1 MLSTQYKKLF
11 SIKVHHA
18 YHLNSGDIEY
28 EDLEDNLKQLNLRKY
43 NWQDFISISPTRA
56 TEKFF
61 KRFQLLFKYT
71 NEELIVFARVSEQNV
86 QESFIPLEQDLV
98 LEFLINYNDP
108 YFENYT
114 DINPLSEEKILLSN
128 FLPTHFQGIDFDLLP
143 LESEDRMFSNN
154 FLVPSESIDSYF
166 IDSWSQTAGA
176 HAKGLLLIRMQGEN
190 GNLNV
195 TNLNGTLKL
204 NPTVFKLHFNNR
216 STFWT
221 YLQNA
226 NKISATTNSLKPLT
240 KNGFVQI
247 QSDSDFDEPNDNLSE
262 LQFPNPSVERI
273 KIEANNYYS
282 EIYI

>member
-11 SIKVHHA
+11 TLKVHHA
-18 YHLNSGDIEY
+18 YHLNSGAIEH
-28 EDLEDNLKQLNLRKY
+28 ENLDEKARQLTLRKY
-43 NWQDFISISPTRA
+43 NWQDFLHIIPTKA
-56 TEKFF
+56 TDKIL
-61 KRFQLLFKYT
+61 KRFQLLIKYSK
-71 NEELIVFARVSEQNV
+71 EGLVVFTRVSDQNV
-86 QESFIPLEQDLV
+86 QESFIPLDQDLV
-98 LEFLINYNDP
+98 LAFLINYKDP

-114 DINPLSEEKILLSN
+114 AINPLSEEKMLLSN
-128 FLPTHFQGIDFDLLP
+128 FVPTHFEGIDFDLLP
-143 LESEDRMFSNN
+143 LESEDRIFTDD

-166 IDSWSQTAGA
+166 ADPLSQMAGA
-176 HAKGLLLIRMQGEN
+176 QAKGLLLIRMQGEN

-195 TNLNGTLKL
+195 TNVNGTLKL

-221 YLQNA
+221 YHQIA
-226 NKISATTNSLKPLT
+226 NNTSVTTNSPKPLT

-247 QSDSDFDEPNDNLSE
+247 LSDSDFDEPNDDLSE

>member
-11 SIKVHHA
+11 SLKVYHA
-18 YHLNSGDIEY
+18 YHLNSGVIEH
-28 EDLEDNLKQLNLRKY
+28 EDLEENVRQLNLRKY
-43 NWQDFISISPTRA
+43 NWQDFLHISPTRG
-56 TEKFF
+56 TEKIL
-61 KRFQLLFKYT
+61 KRFQLLIKYS
-71 NEELIVFARVSEQNV
+71 NQGLIVFVRVSELDV

-98 LEFLINYNDP
+98 LEFLISYKDP

-128 FLPTHFQGIDFDLLP
+128 FLPAHFQGIDFDLLP
-143 LESEDRMFSNN
+143 VESEDRLFSND
-154 FLVPSESIDSYF
+154 FLVSSDSVESYF
-166 IDSWSQTAGA
+166 ADSGNQTAGT

-195 TNLNGTLKL
+195 TNINGTLKL
-204 NPTVFKLHFNNR
+204 SPTVFKLHFNNR

-221 YLQNA
+221 YHQNS
-226 NKISATTNSLKPLT
+226 NKISVTTNSPKPLT

-247 QSDSDFDEPNDNLSE
+247 ISDSDFDEPNDNLSE

>member
-1 MLSTQYKKLF
+1 MF

-28 EDLEDNLKQLNLRKY
+28 GNLDEKVRQLNLRKY
-43 NWQDFISISPTRA
+43 NWQDFILISPTKA

-61 KRFQLLFKYT
+61 KRFQLLLKYS

-98 LEFLINYNDP
+98 LEFLINYKDP

-143 LESEDRMFSNN
+143 VESEDRMFSND
-154 FLVPSESIDSYF
+154 FLIPRESIDSYF
-166 IDSWSQTAGA
+166 IDSVSQTAGT

-204 NPTVFKLHFNNR
+204 SPTVFKLHFNNR
-216 STFWT
+216 STFWN
-221 YLQNA
+221 YHQNA
-226 NKISATTNSLKPLT
+226 NNTSATTNSLKPLT

-247 QSDSDFDEPNDNLSE
+247 QSDSDFDEPNDDLSE